1 LPQNQ
6 KKCSGYVSGQDT
18 VNAQLGSE
26 IDYFLDYY
34 GNLKPAVFLSY
45 DREAFKMKDGS
56 DFRVTFDRNILARD
70 SDLSLESDVYG
81 TPVLEEGKALMELKC
96 SGGIPLWMTKVLSQ
110 EHIYKTSFSKYGTA
124 YTQMILPA
132 LQQEHQAAVSMKES
146 AERDPYTVPKTNAA
160 PESISAKTAGT
171 SKQNTEKHSEKHSE
185 KHANK
190 NKTYRH
196 LPIPFL
202 HWPFESG
209 SLHIN

>member
-1 LPQNQ
+1 MRYL
-6 KKCSGYVSGQDT
+6 SGGINSDSAGGNS

-70 SDLSLESDVYG
+70 FDLSLGSDVYG
-81 TPVLEEGKALMELKC
+81 TPVLEEGKVLMELKC

-110 EHIYKTSFSKYGTA
+110 EHIYKTSFSKDGTA

-132 LQQEHQAAVSMKES
+132 LQREHMAVASMKES
-146 AERDPYTVPKTNAA
+146 SKMNRYVVPNTIADSG
-160 PESISAKTAGT
+160 SISAKTAGPA
-171 SKQNTEKHSEKHSE
+171 KHF
-185 KHANK
+185 
-190 NKTYRH
+190 
-196 LPIPFL
+196 PFL
-202 HWPFESG
+202 HWPFEFG